1 MSNLIQK
8 KIALIGCGPVGM
20 FGTLLLSH
28 FNLDYVSLE
37 KFPSLRTH
45 PSAHYISPNTKAIL
59 HQIPGLTEKMDA
71 MQ

>member
-28 FNLDYVSLE
+28 LKLDHLSLE
-37 KFPSLRTH
+37 RLPSPRTH
-45 PSAHYISPNTKAIL
+45 PSAHYISPNTKALL
-59 HQIPGLTEKMDA
+59 HQIPTLTERMD
-71 MQ
+71 